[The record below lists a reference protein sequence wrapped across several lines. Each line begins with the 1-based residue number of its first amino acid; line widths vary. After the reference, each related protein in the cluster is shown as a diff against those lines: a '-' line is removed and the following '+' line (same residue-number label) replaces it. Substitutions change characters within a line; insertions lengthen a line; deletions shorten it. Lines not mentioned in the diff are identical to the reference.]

1 MKADELAWIKQILTI
16 GHDCTDTAFEVVEKN
31 AEAARDARGGGPVIM
46 DGPVIAE
53 VTARM
58 GGFIVGDGLSA
69 IYAGDLR
76 LSDDRRGLVYASEK
90 TYDMIAGVNFI
101 IVNARTRI
109 PDFRLQGTLAADT
122 EFKPYIWFVKIGKD
136 GLAFAEKATR
146 EEFFAFR
153 RNLYPNGYHGN
164 GLIDPEERNR
174 QSFQPTLRER
184 IASAIRSRSRR
195 SEPNP

>member
-1 MKADELAWIKQILTI
+1 
-16 GHDCTDTAFEVVEKN
+16 
-31 AEAARDARGGGPVIM
+31 M

-58 GGFIVGDGLSA
+58 SGFIVGDGLSA
-69 IYAGDLR
+69 IYAADLR

-109 PDFRLQGTLAADT
+109 PDFRLQGTMAADT

-136 GLAFAEKATR
+136 GSLTRRKQPGKNFLLSAEIFTR
-146 EEFFAFR
+146 TDTTVT
-153 RNLYPNGYHGN
+153 G
-164 GLIDPEERNR
+164 
-174 QSFQPTLRER
+174 
-184 IASAIRSRSRR
+184 
-195 SEPNP
+195 